1 MPVLIREG
9 DMRRREFIGGVG
21 ATALFGSRGVW
32 GQQGTL
38 PVIGYISNRSFDE
51 STQYLAAFHQGLKE
65 SDYIEG
71 KNVTIEYRWGAGRID
86 RIPAMV
92 EDLISHQVAVILAA
106 GSNEGLVAKAA
117 TKTIP
122 IVFTGGSDPVS
133 IGLVSSLNRPEGNVT
148 GATIVSHLIGAKR
161 LEVLRLLVPNSDAVA
176 MLFEP
181 SNPSA
186 EALVKDTQVA
196 ARAIGIQI
204 MTLAVDSET
213 SLAAAFAVIEQQKAS
228 ALLIGG
234 GPILNVL
241 RHRITALAAQH
252 RLPAMYSVREYVD
265 GGGLM
270 SYGGSFADAARQA
283 GIYVGRIIKG
293 EKPTDLP
300 VTQPTKFDLV
310 INLKTAMTLGLTV
323 PDKLIALADEVIE

>member
-1 MPVLIREG
+1 MK
-9 DMRRREFIGGVG
+9 RRELIALAGGTAVVG
-21 ATALFGSRGVW
+21 LRRAW
-32 GQQGTL
+32 GQQGML
-38 PVIGYISNRSFDE
+38 PVIGYVSNRSLDE

-71 KNVTIEYRWGAGRID
+71 KNVTIEYRWGAGRVD

-92 EDLISHQVAVILAA
+92 EDLVRRQVAVILAA

-117 TKTIP
+117 TKIIP

-133 IGLVSSLNRPEGNVT
+133 IGLVSSLNRPDGNVT
-148 GATIVSHLIGAKR
+148 GATIVSQLIGAKR

-181 SNPSA
+181 NNPSA
-186 EALVKDTQVA
+186 EVLVRDTQVA

-204 MTLAVDSET
+204 MALAVDSET
-213 SLAAAFAVIEQQKAS
+213 SLAAAFAVIGQQKPS

-241 RHRITALAAQH
+241 RDRITALAAQH
-252 RLPAMYSVREYVD
+252 RLPAMYPVREYVD

-270 SYGGSFADAARQA
+270 NYGSNFADAAHQA

-293 EKPTDLP
+293 EKPTNLP
-300 VTQPTKFDLV
+300 VMQPTKFDLV
-310 INLKTAMTLGLTV
+310 INLKTVRALGLTV

>member
-1 MPVLIREG
+1 
-9 DMRRREFIGGVG
+9 MRRRDFIAGLGGAVVVG
-21 ATALFGSRGVW
+21 ARGAL
-32 GQQGTL
+32 GQQGML
-38 PVIGYISNRSFDE
+38 PVIGYVSNRSLDE
-51 STQYLAAFHQGLKE
+51 SAQYLAAFHQGLKE
-65 SDYIEG
+65 SDFIEG
-71 KNVTIEYRWGAGRID
+71 KNVTIEYRWGAGRVD

-92 EDLISHQVAVILAA
+92 EDLVRRQVAVILAA

-117 TKTIP
+117 TKIIP

-133 IGLVSSLNRPEGNVT
+133 IGLVSSLNRPDGNVT
-148 GATIVSHLIGAKR
+148 GATIVSQLIGAKR

-181 SNPSA
+181 NNPSA
-186 EALVKDTQVA
+186 EVLVRDTQVA

-204 MTLAVDSET
+204 MALAVDSET
-213 SLAAAFAVIEQQKAS
+213 SLAAAFAVIGQQKPS

-241 RHRITALAAQH
+241 RDRITALAAQH

-270 SYGGSFADAARQA
+270 SYGSNFADAAHQA

-293 EKPTDLP
+293 EKPTNLP
-300 VTQPTKFDLV
+300 VMQPTKFDLV
-310 INLKTAMTLGLTV
+310 INLKTVRALGLTV

>member
-1 MPVLIREG
+1 
-9 DMRRREFIGGVG
+9 MRRRDFIAGLGGAAVVG
-21 ATALFGSRGVW
+21 PSGAW
-32 GQQGTL
+32 GQQGAT
-38 PVIGYISNRSFDE
+38 PVVGYVSNRSLEE
-51 STQYLAAFHQGLKE
+51 STQYLAAFHQGLNE
-65 SDYIEG
+65 AGYVEG
-71 KNVTIEYRWGAGRID
+71 KNVSVEYRWGAGRTD
-86 RIPAMV
+86 RIPALV
-92 EDLISHQVAVILAA
+92 EDLVRRQVAVILAA
-106 GSNEGLVAKAA
+106 GSKEALAAKAA

-133 IGLVSSLNRPEGNVT
+133 IGLVSSLNRPGGNVT

-161 LEVLRLLVPNSDAVA
+161 LEMLRLLVPNSDVVA

-181 SNPSA
+181 NNPSA
-186 EALVKDTQVA
+186 EALVRDTQAA
-196 ARAIGIQI
+196 ARAIGIQVAA
-204 MTLAVDSET
+204 LAVDSET
-213 SLAAAFAVIEQQKAS
+213 SLAAAFAGIEQQKVS

-241 RHRITALAAQH
+241 RHSITALAAQR

-270 SYGGSFADAARQA
+270 SYGSSFADAARQA
-283 GIYVGRIIKG
+283 GIYVGRIISG
-293 EKPTDLP
+293 ETPINLP

-310 INLKTAMTLGLTV
+310 INLKTARTLGLTV

>member
-1 MPVLIREG
+1 MI
-9 DMRRREFIGGVG
+9 RRREFI
-21 ATALFGSRGVW
+21 AALGRAAAWPVAVRA
-32 GQQGTL
+32 QEGTL
-38 PVIGYISNRSFDE
+38 PVIGYVSNRSLDE
-51 STQYLAAFHQGLKE
+51 SAQYLAAFHQGLRE

-71 KNVTIEYRWGAGRID
+71 KNVTIEYRWGAGRTD

-92 EDLISHQVAVILAA
+92 EDLVRRQVAVILAA
-106 GSNEGLVAKAA
+106 GSNEALVAKAA

-133 IGLVSSLNRPEGNVT
+133 IGLVSSLNRPDGNVT

-161 LEVLRLLVPNSDAVA
+161 LEVLRLLVPNSETVA
-176 MLFEP
+176 MLVEP
-181 SNPSA
+181 NNPSA
-186 EALVKDTQVA
+186 EALVRDTQAA

-204 MTLAVDSET
+204 VALPVDSET
-213 SLAAAFAVIEQQKAS
+213 SLAAAFAVIEQQKAG

-241 RHRITALAAQH
+241 RHRITSLVAQH

-270 SYGGSFADAARQA
+270 SYGSNFADAAHQA

-293 EKPTDLP
+293 EKPANLP

-310 INLKTAMTLGLTV
+310 INLKTARTLGLTV